1 MKKLLFVMLMC
12 IGYCSAIGPKKPDQ
26 FVMKALITMTLALF
40 MLVGCVKEDE
50 PKPTKKGAR
59 WGIIYRDTT
68 NVDSTL
74 NMQYGYVYENSIA
87 R

>member
-26 FVMKALITMTLALF
+26 FVMKILITMIIALA
-40 MLVGCVKEDE
+40 MLAGCVKEDE

-68 NVDSTL
+68 DVDSTL
-74 NMQYGYVYENSIA
+74 NMQDGYGYGN
-87 R
+87 